1 MDVGRGEMGD
11 GSWKLE
17 VGRRKMENGRGEL
30 EVGRWKLAVEKIVQ
44 ILVIILQTLFLV
56 DALF

>member
-1 MDVGRGEMGD
+1 MEDGCWKRGVGSREMGD
-11 GSWKLE
+11 GT
-17 VGRRKMENGRGEL
+17 GEL